1 MALMTVL
8 IPVVGPDGQETC
20 KQVSLRALIDDY
32 LRESLLLGWRACSKV
47 SFVRGTQASASETN
61 GVLPSGPSNDYAA
74 AGQYANPLPHDSPV
88 HRSSVCW
95 VIDTTYQAR
104 RRLPLATRPR
114 TRAQLTHPISTI

>member
-47 SFVRGTQASASETN
+47 SFVGGTQASASETN

-74 AGQYANPLPHDSPV
+74 AAGMTISMRTPFHMTVPSIDLPCAGLLTLP
-88 HRSSVCW
+88 
-95 VIDTTYQAR
+95 I
-104 RRLPLATRPR
+104 RLAAAFPWLHGHGPE
-114 TRAQLTHPISTI
+114 HS